1 MYTMKVVGFIN
12 FMKRLLAFSSLVIT
26 LLVVVPSVEA
36 QSKKENNAYTETY
49 DYDFKGERDVAKCLN
64 RASAALSKNS
74 LGDSLDSSASNDG
87 KFGYVYGWSADGTST
102 AEISCDFQK
111 KESQLIYARYSS
123 DPDLTFQLWKA
134 LRDSEW

>member
-1 MYTMKVVGFIN
+1 MKVVGFIN
-12 FMKRLLAFSSLVIT
+12 LMKRLLAFSSLVIT
-26 LLVVVPSVEA
+26 LLFVVPSVEA
-36 QSKKENNAYTETY
+36 QSKKENNAYAETY

-74 LGDSLDSSASNDG
+74 LGDSLDSSTSNDG

>member
-1 MYTMKVVGFIN
+1 MYMMKAVGFIN
-12 FMKRLLAFSSLVIT
+12 FMKRLIAFSSLVIT

-49 DYDFKGERDVAKCLN
+49 DYGFKGERDVAKCLN

-74 LGDSLDSSASNDG
+74 LGDSLDSSTSDDG

>member
-1 MYTMKVVGFIN
+1 MKAVAFIN
-12 FMKRLLAFSSLVIT
+12 FMNRLLAFSSLVIT
-26 LLVVVPSVEA
+26 LLAVVPSVEA

-49 DYDFKGERDVAKCLN
+49 DYDFKEEPDVAKCLN

-74 LGDSLDSSASNDG
+74 LGDSLDSSTSDDG

-123 DPDLTFQLWKA
+123 DPDLTFQLWKT

>member
-1 MYTMKVVGFIN
+1 MKAVAFIN

-26 LLVVVPSVEA
+26 LFAVVPSVEA
-36 QSKKENNAYTETY
+36 QSKKENNVYTETY
-49 DYDFKGERDVAKCLN
+49 DYDFKGERDIAKCLN

-74 LGDSLDSSASNDG
+74 LGDSLDSSTSDDG

>member
-36 QSKKENNAYTETY
+36 QSKKENNAYMETY
-49 DYDFKGERDVAKCLN
+49 DYDFKGERDVSKCLN

-74 LGDSLDSSASNDG
+74 LGDSLDSSTSDDG

>member
-1 MYTMKVVGFIN
+1 MKAVAFIN

-26 LLVVVPSVEA
+26 LLAVVPSVEA
-36 QSKKENNAYTETY
+36 QSKKENNTYTETY

-74 LGDSLDSSASNDG
+74 LGDSLDSSTSDDG

>member
-49 DYDFKGERDVAKCLN
+49 DYDFKGERVVAKCLN

-74 LGDSLDSSASNDG
+74 LGDALDSSTSDDG